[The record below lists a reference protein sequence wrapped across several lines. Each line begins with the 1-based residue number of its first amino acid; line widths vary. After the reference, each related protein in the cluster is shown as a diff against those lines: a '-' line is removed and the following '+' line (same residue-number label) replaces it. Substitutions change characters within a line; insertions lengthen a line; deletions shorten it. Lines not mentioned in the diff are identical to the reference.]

1 MPQTSRSALFLCAA
15 AASIAAV
22 QPWLMLAIGDAD
34 VSSLEAMDRNPEVA
48 GRMLLA
54 MLVFMP
60 PMFIAYWIA
69 TRSVALLYPTLA
81 SFAFYGFALW
91 FALELLPRSFDLLVV
106 HGRWLPKYA
115 AAEVVERIRLEEQF
129 AFYRDGVSA
138 LTFVRRHAL
147 LIAQAI
153 LAICVW
159 RHGIVGRVLA
169 VALGL
174 SVLRL
179 LLGSLALYGG
189 FASLYAIADPM
200 YFVTAGAIFPL
211 LAVFAWKRARGAL
224 PA

>member
-1 MPQTSRSALFLCAA
+1 M
-15 AASIAAV
+15 
-22 QPWLMLAIGDAD
+22 MLAIGDAD

-115 AAEVVERIRLEEQF
+115 AEAAARTELEEQY

-138 LTFVRRHAL
+138 LTFIRRHAL
-147 LIAQAI
+147 LIAQALLGI
-153 LAICVW
+153 GLW
-159 RHGIVGRVLA
+159 RQGLMGRWLA

-189 FASLYAIADPM
+189 LISLYAIADPM

-211 LAVFAWKRARGAL
+211 LAVFSWKNARREQTMS
-224 PA
+224 